1 MALAALSPSWSWGG
15 STDSAARFTS
25 KKMFTIDNNFIAA
38 ITAMI
43 GSVFTDFL
51 PLLVLFVGLIIGA
64 FIIEE
69 IIYVAFFKNKE
80 EAKK

>member
-1 MALAALSPSWSWGG
+1 
-15 STDSAARFTS
+15 
-25 KKMFTIDNNFIAA
+25 MFTIDNNFIAA